1 MVSREWS
8 RALQGPLPALG
19 KKAIEGEGRML
30 KWKESAALI
39 VGVVMAAGAAAMPLP
54 AEKGAC
60 LDFVYFTEKRR
71 RGDLYGTRARQGH
84 PPLPYRGYT

>member
-30 KWKESAALI
+30 KWEESAALI

-54 AEKGAC
+54 AEKGA
-60 LDFVYFTEKRR
+60 VMTVT
-71 RGDLYGTRARQGH
+71 GVASVS
-84 PPLPYRGYT
+84 LPNDEAQITVSK